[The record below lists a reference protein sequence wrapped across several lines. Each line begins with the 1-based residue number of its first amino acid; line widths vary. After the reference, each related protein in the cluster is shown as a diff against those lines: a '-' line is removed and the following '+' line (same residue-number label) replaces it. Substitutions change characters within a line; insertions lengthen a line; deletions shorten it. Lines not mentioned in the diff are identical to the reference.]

1 MTNAKKQNTAQQ
13 FFNMFVHYQLAQL
26 PTFKNAV
33 ITIGSFDG
41 VHAGHQKIF
50 QKMRTLAHE
59 NGGEQVVITFHPHP
73 RSIIFPKD
81 QTLSLLNTLEE
92 KIERMR
98 ENGVDHLVI
107 VPFNVEF
114 SQQSAVEYVE
124 NFIIR
129 YFHPSWVVIGYDHRF
144 GMNRDGNIHLL
155 EQYEKKGQF
164 RLFEI
169 PKFEIDDISISS
181 TKIRKALT
189 EGDVETAVSFL
200 GAPYPI
206 MGKVVTG
213 DQIGTSIG
221 FPTANIQLPDEKKLL
236 PKDGVYAVSLKIHN
250 KSFRG
255 MMYIGNRPTLKNG
268 QVRKNIEVHIFDFNE
283 QIYDETLTIYIHGS
297 IRDDQK
303 FDNLSELRDQL
314 ERDELRAKELLDS
327 KFTSD
332 ASRVTIAILNYNGEE
347 LLDAYLPSVANSS
360 QNPFD
365 TVVIDNASHDES
377 LEFLQSYYPE
387 IEIIELHKNHG
398 FAEGYNIGLK
408 SIETP
413 YVVLLNSDVR
423 VTKDWLDPI
432 LEKMDQDKSIGAMMP
447 KVRSLEQPDH
457 FEYAGASGGF
467 LDLLGYPFCRGRI
480 FDTLEKDEAQYDQSI
495 EVAWVSGATMVIR
508 TRLFKELG
516 GFDGS
521 FFAHQEEID
530 LCWRI
535 RRAGF
540 RCMAA
545 PQSLVYHLGG
555 GTLQYESPQKTYLN
569 FRNNLNMLLKNEE
582 GSGVVWKFF
591 LRLVLDGIAGI
602 RYLFRGQWNL
612 TLAIIKAH
620 FSIYKNLPNII
631 ERRNLETKKIKS
643 LRIGPSRNH
652 VIYPRPLIW
661 DYFIGGKKTF
671 SQLKF

>member
-1 MTNAKKQNTAQQ
+1 
-13 FFNMFVHYQLAQL
+13 MFVHYQLAQL

-59 NGGEQVVITFHPHP
+59 IGGEQVVITFHPHP

-107 VPFNVEF
+107 VPFNIEF

-181 TKIRKALT
+181 TKIRKALI
-189 EGDVETAVSFL
+189 EGDVETAVSYL

-206 MGKVVTG
+206 RGKVVTG
-213 DQIGTSIG
+213 DQIGSSIG
-221 FPTANIQLPDEKKLL
+221 FPTANIQLSDDKKLL
-236 PKDGVYAVSLKIHN
+236 PKDGVYAVSLNIHDT
-250 KSFRG
+250 SFQG

-303 FDNLSELRDQL
+303 FENLSELRDQL
-314 ERDELRAKELLDS
+314 MRDEVRAKELLES
-327 KFTSD
+327 KFSLG
-332 ASRVTIAILNYNGEE
+332 SGRVTIAILNYNGEE

-360 QNPFD
+360 QYDFE
-365 TVVIDNASHDES
+365 TVVIDNASHDDS
-377 LEFLQSYYPE
+377 IDFLQSYYPE
-387 IEIIELHKNHG
+387 VKIIELNKNHG
-398 FAEGYNIGLK
+398 FAEGYNIGIK

-432 LEKMDQDKSIGAMMP
+432 LQQMDQDKSIGAMMP
-447 KVRSLEQPDH
+447 KVRSLEQPEY
-457 FEYAGASGGF
+457 FEYAGAAGGF
-467 LDLLGYPFCRGRI
+467 LDMLGYPFCRGRI
-480 FDTLEKDEAQYDQSI
+480 FDTLEKDEGQYDQST
-495 EVAWVSGATMVIR
+495 EVAWVSGAAMVIR
-508 TRLFKELG
+508 TKLFKELG

-535 RRAGF
+535 RRAGY
-540 RCMAA
+540 RCVVA
-545 PQSLVYHLGG
+545 PQSVIYHLGG

-569 FRNNLNMLLKNEE
+569 FRNNLSMLLKNEE
-582 GSGVVWKFF
+582 GTGVIWKFF
-591 LRLVLDGIAGI
+591 LRLVLDGIGGI
-602 RYLFRGQWNL
+602 RFLFRGQWNL
-612 TLAIIKAH
+612 TLSIIKAH
-620 FSIYKNLPNII
+620 FSIYKNLPSIV

-643 LRIGPSRNH
+643 LRIGPARNQ

-661 DYFIGGKKTF
+661 DYFLGGKKTF
-671 SQLKF
+671 SKLKF